1 MVCNFSPAS
10 DLQIFLHLSTVS
22 FYLFGLR
29 FVAYDCVFTVAA
41 RTADITNSTPTCV
54 RSLLFDHYFKI
65 KRGGRDFRVACL
77 HLFGSCMKEKEK
89 S

>member
-41 RTADITNSTPTCV
+41 RTADITN
-54 RSLLFDHYFKI
+54 FKI

-77 HLFGSCMKEKEK
+77 HFFGSCMKEKEK